1 MSYITIDNLS
11 LSFGQNR
18 VLKDLSFSIEKGEL
32 ITLLGPSG
40 CGKSTLLRVLAG
52 LETFQEGEVY
62 LDGEDISEVA
72 PKDRNVGMVFQSYA
86 LFPNMTV
93 FENIAFGLSI
103 KKLPK
108 QEIKEKVNTALA
120 LVNLQEKADH
130 FPDQL
135 SGGQQQ
141 RISLARSLVTEPK
154 VLLLDEPLSALDA
167 KIRKQLQ
174 MDILMLQKKL
184 DITMIFVTH
193 DQEEAMILSDRIF
206 VMNGGIIEQQATPAE
221 LYSKPKS
228 HFVASF
234 IGNYNILSTDELKQL
249 DPAFTPKNDKIKY
262 AIRSEAIQLK
272 PIHSDHDRVLH
283 FKGKFEH
290 SIILGSTIRCYFQVG
305 PSKLTVD
312 LINND
317 INSENLYQIED
328 LYIHRDNIVAIDE

>member
-1 MSYITIDNLS
+1 MSYIAIRNLS
-11 LSFGQNR
+11 LSFGENK
-18 VLKDLSFSIEKGEL
+18 VLKDISLTIKKGEL

-40 CGKSTLLRVLAG
+40 CGKSTLLRVFAG

-62 LDGEDISEVA
+62 VDGAEISEVA

-108 QEIKEKVNTALA
+108 QEIKEKVMAVLH
-120 LVNLQEKADH
+120 LVNLEDKAD
-130 FPDQL
+130 FYPDQL

-174 MDILMLQKKL
+174 MDIRMLQKKL
-184 DITMIFVTH
+184 GITMIFVTH

-206 VMNGGIIEQQATPAE
+206 VMSEGKIVQQATPAE
-221 LYSKPKS
+221 LYAQPKS

-234 IGNYNILSTDELKQL
+234 IGNYNILSTEELKRV
-249 DPAFTPKNDKIKY
+249 DPDFSPKDGKEKY
-262 AIRSEAIQLK
+262 AIRSETIQLE
-272 PIHSDHDRVLH
+272 PITGKKVVH
-283 FKGKFEH
+283 FNGKLEH
-290 SIILGSTIRCYFQVG
+290 SMILGSTIRCYYDVG
-305 PSKLTVD
+305 PFKLTVD
-312 LINND
+312 LLNNEINRR
-317 INSENLYQIED
+317 ELEKETR
-328 LYIHRDNIVAIDE
+328 LYIHQDHIVAIDG

>member
-1 MSYITIDNLS
+1 MSYIEIDNLS
-11 LSFGQNR
+11 LSFGQNK
-18 VLKDLSFSIEKGEL
+18 VLKDISLTIEKGEL

-62 LDGEDISEVA
+62 LDGEEISEVA

-93 FENIAFGLSI
+93 YENIAFGLSI

-108 QEIKEKVNTALA
+108 KEIKEKVMDALA
-120 LVNLQEKADH
+120 LVNLEDKADYY
-130 FPDQL
+130 PDQL

-184 DITMIFVTH
+184 GITMIFVTH

-206 VMNGGIIEQQATPAE
+206 VMNGGVIEQQATPAE
-221 LYSKPKS
+221 LYSQPKS
-228 HFVASF
+228 QFVASF
-234 IGNYNILSTDELKQL
+234 IGNYNILSRDDLMQL
-249 DPAFTPKNDKIKY
+249 DPAFSPKNEKSKY
-262 AIRSEAIQLK
+262 AIRSEAIQLE
-272 PIHSDHDRVLH
+272 PIAGEQALR

-290 SIILGSTIRCYFQVG
+290 SIILGSTIRCYYQAG
-305 PSKLTVD
+305 PYKLTVD
-312 LINND
+312 LLNSE
-317 INSENLYQIED
+317 INSKDLHDLTD
-328 LYIHRDNIVAIDE
+328 LYIHPEQVVAIDG

>member
-11 LSFGQNR
+11 LSFGQNN
-18 VLKDLSFSIEKGEL
+18 VLKDISISIEKGEL

-40 CGKSTLLRVLAG
+40 CGKSTLLRVIAG

-62 LDGEDISEVA
+62 LDGEEISEVA

-108 QEIKEKVNTALA
+108 QEIKEKVRNALA

-130 FPDQL
+130 YPDQL

-184 DITMIFVTH
+184 GITMIFVTH

-206 VMNGGIIEQQATPAE
+206 VMNSGVIEQQATPAD
-221 LYSKPKS
+221 LYSQPKS

-234 IGNYNILSTDELKQL
+234 IGNYNILSAEELKQL
-249 DPAFTPKNDKIKY
+249 DPTFAPKNHKSKY
-262 AIRSEAIQLK
+262 AIRSEAIQLE
-272 PIHSDHDRVLH
+272 PINSERVMR
-283 FKGKFEH
+283 FNGKFEH
-290 SIILGSTIRCYFQVG
+290 SIILGSTIRCYFQAG
-305 PSKLTVD
+305 PYKLTVD
-312 LINND
+312 LLNNE
-317 INSENLYQIED
+317 INSKDLHHLTD
-328 LYIHRDNIVAIDE
+328 LYIDQDNIVAIDG